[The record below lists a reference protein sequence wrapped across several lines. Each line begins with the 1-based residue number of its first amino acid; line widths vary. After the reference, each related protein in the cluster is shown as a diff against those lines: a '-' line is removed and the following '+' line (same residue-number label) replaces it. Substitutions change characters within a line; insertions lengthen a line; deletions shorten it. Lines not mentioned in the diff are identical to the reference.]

1 MAAKY
6 DFRPNPNPKGDDE
19 QQPLH
24 PRIVVSG
31 TKNIDDIVNEI
42 SQFSG
47 SSSGDVLSVL
57 TNLEDYCIRYLSNG
71 YNVKLGNIGTF
82 SVSLSSRKVM
92 DKKEIRASSITFDN
106 VNFKVAPDFMK
117 SIRGTGHLERAE
129 YGFSTSSKKYS
140 KEERLSL
147 LTEFLKTHPFIT
159 RQEYCELTGLLRD
172 KASRELKE
180 WVEKGAI
187 RRNGRVPHVVYSSS
201 EDGNV

>member
-24 PRIVVSG
+24 PRIVRSG
-31 TKNIDDIVNEI
+31 TKNMDDIVHEI

-47 SSSGDVLSVL
+47 SSPGDVLSVL
-57 TNLEDYCIRYLSNG
+57 TNLENYCIRHLSNG

-92 DKKEIRASSITFDN
+92 DKKEIRSSSVSFSN
-106 VNFKVAPDFMK
+106 VNFKVTPDFMK

-129 YGFSTSSKKYS
+129 YGFDTSSKKYS
-140 KEERLSL
+140 KEERLVL
-147 LTEFLKTHPFIT
+147 LTDYLKTHPFIT
-159 RQEYCELTGLLRD
+159 RQEYGELTGLLRD
-172 KASRELKE
+172 KAARELRE
-180 WVEKGAI
+180 LSGKGLI
-187 RRNGRVPHVVYSSS
+187 RRNGRVPHVVYSAV
-201 EDGNV
+201 ETGE